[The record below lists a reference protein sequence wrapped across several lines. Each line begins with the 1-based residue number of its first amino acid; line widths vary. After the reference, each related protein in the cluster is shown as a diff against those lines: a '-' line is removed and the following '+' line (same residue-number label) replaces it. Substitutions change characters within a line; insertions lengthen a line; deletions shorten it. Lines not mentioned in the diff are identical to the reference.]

1 MLIKTNSYTYTT
13 YFKIFIFCRNQTDSM
28 GSPNSS
34 FSSITKN
41 MCAVRWT
48 LLTQTFVKSHQISFS
63 LNETVV
69 DTTMD
74 GRSISMVVKAT
85 RPNQWEEVQT
95 SQENGKTTT
104 LIRTFMRD
112 KMFIEMFVGN
122 VNSSSTFLRR
132 T

>member
-1 MLIKTNSYTYTT
+1 MTNSYTYTT
-13 YFKIFIFCRNQTDSM
+13 YVKLFIICRNQTGTM
-28 GSPNSS
+28 GSANPS
-34 FSSITKN
+34 FSSHTQN
-41 MCAVRWT
+41 MCEVRWT
-48 LLTQTFVKSHQISFS
+48 IHTQTFVMSHQISFS
-63 LNETVV
+63 LNETVI

-74 GRSISMVVKAT
+74 GRTISMVVKPT

-95 SQENGKTTT
+95 SQGNGKTTT
-104 LIRTFMRD
+104 LIRTFLRD

>member
-1 MLIKTNSYTYTT
+1 MPNSYTYTI
-13 YFKIFIFCRNQTDSM
+13 YVKLLFIICRNQTNSM

-34 FSSITKN
+34 FSSITQN
-41 MCAVRWT
+41 VCAVRWT
-48 LLTQTFVKSHQISFS
+48 IRTQTFVMSHQISFS
-63 LNETVV
+63 LNETVQ

-85 RPNQWEEVQT
+85 QPNQWEEVQT

-104 LIRTFMRD
+104 LLRTFLRD

>member
-1 MLIKTNSYTYTT
+1 
-13 YFKIFIFCRNQTDSM
+13 
-28 GSPNSS
+28 
-34 FSSITKN
+34 
-41 MCAVRWT
+41 
-48 LLTQTFVKSHQISFS
+48 
-63 LNETVV
+63 
-69 DTTMD
+69 MD

-104 LIRTFMRD
+104 LVRTFMRD